1 MQVRRSALAGR
12 LRAPSVWVSKSARPR
27 LMQVRPI
34 RLAGRL
40 RAPSVRVSKSARPR
54 LMQVRPIRLA
64 GRLRAPSVRVSK
76 SARPRLMQVHL
87 GPGWAGYGLAVELA
101 NTAGRRRGVT
111 ISPNAAFRFLI
122 GLFVFLTLS
131 LSVLIPAW
139 EANDEPDHFRNIQ
152 TLVSGRWY
160 RMEPGAG
167 YSAHQAPLYYLGLA
181 AIQKAAG
188 LSPFTPLLEA
198 NPKAPERGLFTHND
212 GDAQRRVVLLRI
224 PSILLGVLTV
234 WLTRKVAIRSGA
246 SAWGA
251 VLAAAIVATLPRF
264 VFLSSV
270 INNDTLVIS
279 LGAWATV
286 LAVGLVADDHVSM
299 KRLCGFGAVLGL
311 MLETKLSSVPIVI
324 ALALG
329 VVVARFVQRRSDP
342 VKPKQLITIAAAALL
357 IAAPVLVS
365 NQLRYGDPLASKAS
379 VDYFRELLPPLVA
392 VPQTWQWFGVAVGS
406 GFATSFWYVSG
417 WNQFR
422 WKAETY
428 VPLWF
433 LAAVGLLG
441 CLMPRRKAGAVRAAT
456 PNGGPGEPREVS
468 GVVPLLAGVAVASVS
483 VVWILATQT
492 TQWQART
499 SYPGLAAFAT
509 LMSIGYRKLRVPMA
523 LQFLLPALTLAGTL
537 YAIHTDVIN
546 RYFV

>member
-1 MQVRRSALAGR
+1 
-12 LRAPSVWVSKSARPR
+12 
-27 LMQVRPI
+27 
-34 RLAGRL
+34 
-40 RAPSVRVSKSARPR
+40 
-54 LMQVRPIRLA
+54 
-64 GRLRAPSVRVSK
+64 
-76 SARPRLMQVHL
+76 MQVHL

-101 NTAGRRRGVT
+101 NTARWRRAPKVT
-111 ISPNAAFRFLI
+111 PDSAFRFLL
-122 GLFVFLTLS
+122 GLFVLLTVS

-188 LSPFTPLLEA
+188 LSPFTPKLEA

-212 GDAQRRVVLLRI
+212 GDAQRRVVLLRM
-224 PSILLGVLTV
+224 PSILLGALTV
-234 WLTRKVAIRSGA
+234 WLTRKVARRSGA
-246 SAWGA
+246 SEWGA
-251 VLAAAIVATLPRF
+251 VLAASIVAMLPRF

-270 INNDTLVIS
+270 INNDTLVIT
-279 LGAWATV
+279 LGAWATL
-286 LAVGLVADDHVSM
+286 LAVGLVADDYLTA

-329 VVVARFVQRRSDP
+329 VVFARFVQRRGHR
-342 VKPKQLITIAAAALL
+342 VKPGQVLATIAAAALL
-357 IAAPVLVS
+357 VAAPVLLS

-379 VDYFRELLPPLVA
+379 VDYFRKLLPPLVA
-392 VPQTWQWFGVAVGS
+392 VPQTWHWFGVAVGS

-441 CLMPRRKAGAVRAAT
+441 NFIPRRNVAVRAAT
-456 PNGGPGEPREVS
+456 PNQGSSETQEVS
-468 GVVPLLAGVAVASVS
+468 GVVPLLAAVAVASVS

-509 LMSIGYRKLRVPMA
+509 LIGIGYRKLRIPMA
-523 LQFLLPALTLAGTL
+523 LQFLLPAITLAGTL
-537 YAIHTDVIN
+537 YAIHADVIN

>member
-1 MQVRRSALAGR
+1 ML
-12 LRAPSVWVSKSARPR
+12 
-27 LMQVRPI
+27 
-34 RLAGRL
+34 
-40 RAPSVRVSKSARPR
+40 
-54 LMQVRPIRLA
+54 
-64 GRLRAPSVRVSK
+64 
-76 SARPRLMQVHL
+76 VHL
-87 GPGWAGYGLAVELA
+87 GLGWAGYGLAVELA
-101 NTAGRRRGVT
+101 STARWQRAPRVT
-111 ISPNAAFRFLI
+111 PNSAFRFLL
-122 GLFVFLTLS
+122 GLFVLLTLC

-139 EANDEPDHFRNIQ
+139 EANDEPDHFRNVQ
-152 TLVSGRWY
+152 TLVGGRWY

-188 LSPFTPLLEA
+188 LSPFTPSLEG

-251 VLAAAIVATLPRF
+251 VLAAAIVAMLPRF

-270 INNDTLVIS
+270 INNDTLVIT
-279 LGAWATV
+279 LGAWATL
-286 LAVGLVADDHVSM
+286 LAVGLVADDHVST
-299 KRLCGFGAVLGL
+299 KRLWGFGAVLGL

-324 ALALG
+324 ALVLG
-329 VVVARFVQRRSDP
+329 VVVARFVQSRGDR
-342 VKPKQLITIAAAALL
+342 VKPEQLVSAHTQDLSAQNVGKRRNAKVATATVATVKVATAKVATAKVASTQPSKTPDWFMLSARLTATIATAALL
-357 IAAPVLVS
+357 VAAPVLVS

-441 CLMPRRKAGAVRAAT
+441 CLIPRRKAAAALAAT
-456 PNGGPGEPREVS
+456 PTGGSSEPQEVS
-468 GVVPLLAGVAVASVS
+468 GVVPLLAAVAVASVS

-509 LMSIGYRKLRVPMA
+509 LMSIGYRKLRIPMA

-537 YAIHTDVIN
+537 YASHTDVIN

>member
-1 MQVRRSALAGR
+1 
-12 LRAPSVWVSKSARPR
+12 
-27 LMQVRPI
+27 
-34 RLAGRL
+34 
-40 RAPSVRVSKSARPR
+40 
-54 LMQVRPIRLA
+54 
-64 GRLRAPSVRVSK
+64 
-76 SARPRLMQVHL
+76 VHL
-87 GPGWAGYGLAVELA
+87 WPGGAGYGLAVELA
-101 NTAGRRRGVT
+101 NTARWQRAPKVT
-111 ISPNAAFRFLI
+111 PNTAFRFLLV
-122 GLFVFLTLS
+122 LFVLLTLS

-139 EANDEPDHFRNIQ
+139 EANDEPDHFRNVQ

-181 AIQKAAG
+181 AIQKAVG
-188 LSPFTPLLEA
+188 LSAFTPTLEA

-212 GDAQRRVVLLRI
+212 GDAQRRVVLLRM
-224 PSILLGVLTV
+224 PSILLGALTV
-234 WLTRKVAIRSGA
+234 WLTRKVARRSGV
-246 SAWGA
+246 SEWGA
-251 VLAAAIVATLPRF
+251 LLAAAIVATLPRF
-264 VFLSSV
+264 VFLSAV
-270 INNDTLVIS
+270 INNDTLVIT
-279 LGAWATV
+279 LGAWATL
-286 LAVGLVADDHVSM
+286 LAVGLVADDHVSA

-329 VVVARFVQRRSDP
+329 VVVARFVQSRGDWVKSDQLVSAHTEGFVQNIGKRSVTKVATGKVATAEVTSTQQSQAPDRFR
-342 VKPKQLITIAAAALL
+342 LSARLAATIAVAALVV
-357 IAAPVLVS
+357 AAPVLVS

-392 VPQTWQWFGVAVGS
+392 VPQTWEWFGLAVGS

-428 VPLWF
+428 VPLWM
-433 LAAVGLLG
+433 LVSMGLLG
-441 CLMPRRKAGAVRAAT
+441 CLMPRRKVTAVKAAT
-456 PNGGPGEPREVS
+456 DPNGALGESQKVS
-468 GVVPLLAGVAVASVS
+468 GFVPLLTAVCVASVS

-509 LMSIGYRKLRVPMA
+509 LISTGYRKLRIPMA

-537 YAIHTDVIN
+537 YAIHADVIN

>member
-1 MQVRRSALAGR
+1 MH
-12 LRAPSVWVSKSARPR
+12 LRPC
-27 LMQVRPI
+27 
-34 RLAGRL
+34 G
-40 RAPSVRVSKSARPR
+40 
-54 LMQVRPIRLA
+54 
-64 GRLRAPSVRVSK
+64 
-76 SARPRLMQVHL
+76 
-87 GPGWAGYGLAVELA
+87 AGYGLTVELA
-101 NTAGRRRGVT
+101 NTSRWQRALRVT
-111 ISPNAAFRFLI
+111 PNTAFRLLLV
-122 GLFVFLTLS
+122 LFVLLSLS

-139 EANDEPDHFRNIQ
+139 EANDEPDHFRNVQ

-181 AIQKAAG
+181 AIQKVAG
-188 LSPFTPLLEA
+188 LSPFTPTLEA

-212 GDAQRRVVLLRI
+212 GDAQRRVVLLRM
-224 PSILLGVLTV
+224 PSILLGALTV
-234 WLTRKVAIRSGA
+234 WLTRQAARRSGA
-246 SAWGA
+246 SEWGA
-251 VLAAAIVATLPRF
+251 VLAAAIVAMLPRF
-264 VFLSSV
+264 IFLSSV
-270 INNDTLVIS
+270 INNDTLVIT
-279 LGAWATV
+279 LGAWATM
-286 LAVGLVADDHVSM
+286 LAVGLVADDDVSA
-299 KRLCGFGAVLGL
+299 KRLFGFGAVLGL

-329 VVVARFVQRRSDP
+329 VVAARFVQRLGDRA
-342 VKPKQLITIAAAALL
+342 KPGRVLRAHTQGSSSRLMLSARLMAMITAAAVLVAG
-357 IAAPVLVS
+357 PVLVS

-392 VPQTWQWFGVAVGS
+392 VTQTWQWFGLGVGS

-433 LAAVGLLG
+433 LASVGLLG
-441 CLMPRRKAGAVRAAT
+441 CLMPRRKVAAIKTATHPKGAS
-456 PNGGPGEPREVS
+456 GESQQVS
-468 GVVPLLAGVAVASVS
+468 GVVPLLVGVCLASAS

-509 LMSIGYRKLRVPMA
+509 LISIGYRKLRIPLS
-523 LQFLLPALTLAGTL
+523 LQFLLPALSLVGTL
-537 YAIHTDVIN
+537 YAIHADVIN

>member
-1 MQVRRSALAGR
+1 
-12 LRAPSVWVSKSARPR
+12 
-27 LMQVRPI
+27 
-34 RLAGRL
+34 
-40 RAPSVRVSKSARPR
+40 
-54 LMQVRPIRLA
+54 
-64 GRLRAPSVRVSK
+64 
-76 SARPRLMQVHL
+76 VHL
-87 GPGWAGYGLAVELA
+87 WPGGAGYGLAVELA
-101 NTAGRRRGVT
+101 NTARWQRARWVT
-111 ISPNAAFRFLI
+111 PDAAFRLLL
-122 GLFVFLTLS
+122 GLFVLLTLS
-131 LSVLIPAW
+131 LSALIPAW
-139 EANDEPDHFRNIQ
+139 EANDEPDHFRNVQ

-181 AIQKAAG
+181 AIQKTAG
-188 LSPFTPLLEA
+188 LSPFIPTLEA
-198 NPKAPERGLFTHND
+198 NPKAPEQGLFVHND
-212 GDAQRRVVLLRI
+212 GEAQRRIVLLRI
-224 PSILLGVLTV
+224 PSVILGALTIV
-234 WLTRKVAIRSGA
+234 FTRKVARRAGV

-270 INNDTLVIS
+270 INNDTLVTT
-279 LGAWATV
+279 LGAWATL
-286 LAVGLVADDHVSM
+286 LAVGLVADDHASA

-311 MLETKLSSVPIVI
+311 MLETKLSSVPIVTV
-324 ALALG
+324 LALG
-329 VVVARFVQRRSDP
+329 VVAVRFVQRRGDP
-342 VKPKQLITIAAAALL
+342 VKPGQVLSGHSQGSPSRFMLSARLIATIAAATLL
-357 IAAPVLVS
+357 IAGPVLVS

-392 VPQTWQWFGVAVGS
+392 VPQTWEWFGLAVGS

-428 VPLWF
+428 VPLWM
-433 LAAVGLLG
+433 LVSMGLLG
-441 CLMPRRKAGAVRAAT
+441 CLMPRRKGTAVKAAT
-456 PNGGPGEPREVS
+456 DPNGALGESQKVS
-468 GVVPLLAGVAVASVS
+468 GFVPLLTAVCVASVS

-509 LMSIGYRKLRVPMA
+509 LISTGYRKLRIPMA

-537 YAIHTDVIN
+537 YAIHADVIN